1 MEHNMSKD
9 SASPSSV
16 EQPEIVSAVS
26 NSNTIGKYIK
36 DNYWTNE
43 LNKEEEPELQ
53 SPPVISAVNHDLYF
67 NGEPEESQLNNSEI
81 LNYSKDSTIP
91 GL

>member
-1 MEHNMSKD
+1 MSKD

>member
-1 MEHNMSKD
+1 MSKD

-16 EQPEIVSAVS
+16 EQPEIVSVVS
-26 NSNTIGKYIK
+26 NSNTIGKINKYIK

-67 NGEPEESQLNNSEI
+67 NGKPEESQLNNSEI